1 MKTTADSDLKILQH
15 FQNYIKNIYKK
26 FIHKNFTIIIKY
38 LLTGIA
44 KGMFLDLMTHL

>member
-15 FQNYIKNIYKK
+15 FPNYIKNIYKK
-26 FIHKNFTIIIKY
+26 FIHKNFIIIKY